1 MYTERETCEHST
13 LSGRQA
19 QDLCADLYAGLS
31 FIVNKGGEW
40 SVDLQT
46 ITTLIGSLGFPIA
59 ACIACFSMLNKEREE
74 HKQEMQKVTEAIVNN
89 TMALE
94 ALKGKLDGN

>member
-1 MYTERETCEHST
+1 M
-13 LSGRQA
+13 
-19 QDLCADLYAGLS
+19 
-31 FIVNKGGEW
+31 NKGGEW

-94 ALKGKLDGN
+94 ALKTKLDGN